1 MFVHSQVGEDS
12 VELVCSVHAHPRPA
26 VAWVRRGQGELSS
39 SGRVKLEN
47 IGSRHTLTIAQVRAE
62 DFGEYECRVSGDMYV
77 FSVTLHNIFLGNK
90 QPGQPAGSD

>member
-12 VELVCSVHAHPRPA
+12 VELVCSVHAHPRPS
-26 VAWVRRGQGELSS
+26 VAWVRRDQGEITN

-62 DFGEYECRVSGDMYV
+62 DFGDYECRVRREYV
-77 FSVTLHNIFLGNK
+77 LFL
-90 QPGQPAGSD
+90 